1 MTKNVIAYNVNRIEI
16 VISSTKTIDM
26 ERTYKTIK
34 SILKHHIKNNVKSLW
49 TWKNDNFTMIYENYD
64 GDDRIYTSNQLLKIL
79 NDE

>member
-1 MTKNVIAYNVNRIEI
+1 MAF
-16 VISSTKTIDM
+16 
-26 ERTYKTIK
+26 ERNYKTIK

-49 TWKNDNFTMIYENYD
+49 TWENDNFTMIYKNY